1 MGASARRESG
11 TNARFAR
18 LLPIVKTRL
27 ARVLDGAE
35 SDEDRPEKRSSA
47 RARRAWT
54 PLNRALTATGD
65 RWTLTIA
72 LALAPGGMRLTQ
84 LQKRLSGVSAGV
96 LERHLHQ
103 MVALGLMTRT
113 RFKEMPPRVELEL
126 TDAGRELL
134 PVAAA
139 LARWGIRYL
148 WSPPR
153 EGERVD
159 LDALLRL
166 LPVLLAEE
174 TGLPEGSLEALV
186 TDADPPVRK
195 LYRVQDARLRVD
207 ERESERTSDRASAR
221 VEGDADAWIAALGP
235 AGDRARL
242 RFDGDERLAGLLLDA
257 LHGQPACG
265 LPQWAS

>member
-1 MGASARRESG
+1 M
-11 TNARFAR
+11 
-18 LLPIVKTRL
+18 
-27 ARVLDGAE
+27 LDGAE
-35 SDEDRPEKRSSA
+35 SDEDRLEKSSSA

-72 LALAPGGMRLTQ
+72 LALAPGSMRVTQ
-84 LQKRLSGVSAGV
+84 LQKRLSGISAGV

-134 PVAAA
+134 PVAEA
-139 LARWGIRYL
+139 LARWGIRFL
-148 WSPPR
+148 WSPPL

-159 LDALLRL
+159 LDALLSL
-166 LPVLLAEE
+166 LPVLLSEE

-186 TDADPPVRK
+186 TDTDPPVRR
-195 LYRVQDARLRVD
+195 LYRVQDGRLRIDDRQADGGIGVAPRD
-207 ERESERTSDRASAR
+207 TAVTPEEGRSTTDRTSAR
-221 VEGDADAWIAALGP
+221 VQGDTDAWIAALGP
-235 AGDRARL
+235 AGDCAQL
-242 RFDGDERLAGLLLDA
+242 RFDGDEQLAMRVLEA
-257 LHGQPACG
+257 LPGQLARG